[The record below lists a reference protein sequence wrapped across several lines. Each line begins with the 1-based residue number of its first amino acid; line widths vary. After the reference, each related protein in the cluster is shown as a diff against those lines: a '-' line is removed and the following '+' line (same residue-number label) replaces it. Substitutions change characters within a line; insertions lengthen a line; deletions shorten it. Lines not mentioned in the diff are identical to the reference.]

1 MRTEIK
7 INDNNRTIEVTK
19 KFSTAASRYGTREY
33 EELQDARRAYPKY
46 KVVVKKVSKK
56 KDTFK
61 GLTYDY
67 MRDYIK
73 NHDNEEKSIMAEF
86 CALCGKDANGNRI
99 EMADAASYGEIKAW
113 FLSQYSEFKEYRTNV
128 DKILAKI
135 A

>member
-1 MRTEIK
+1 MTTEIR

-33 EELQDARRAYPKY
+33 EDLQDARRAYPKY
-46 KVVVKKVSKK
+46 KVVIRKAGKK

-67 MRDYIK
+67 MRDYIRI
-73 NHDNEEKSIMAEF
+73 HDNEEKSIMKKF
-86 CALCGKDANGNRI
+86 CALCGKDENGNKI
-99 EMADAASYGEIKAW
+99 ESQDKVSYGEVKVW
-113 FLSQYSEFKEYRTNV
+113 FLSQYSEFKEYTNNV
-128 DKILAKI
+128 DRILAKI